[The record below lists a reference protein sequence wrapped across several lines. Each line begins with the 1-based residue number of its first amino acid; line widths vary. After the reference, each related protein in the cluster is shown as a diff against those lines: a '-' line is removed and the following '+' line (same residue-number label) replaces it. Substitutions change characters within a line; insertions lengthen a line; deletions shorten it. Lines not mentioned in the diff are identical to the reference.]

1 MNFIAKL
8 PSRISS
14 KKAFTNLEILQEYGE
29 LIKVSSEGRSD
40 RHNADDQYR
49 GKIWL
54 PKSIWLIE
62 WFIENNSEVL
72 DHQDINETMIQ
83 PSNPLPLVENP
94 RTRQF
99 MTFKLKKSKL
109 NDTNFETLGCSRD
122 NISPLDHRLKSG
134 KNYHTCKGDYMQ
146 SDEEAKSA

>member
-1 MNFIAKL
+1 MESLLKL
-8 PSRISS
+8 VLKVEVIDITLITNTEVKFDLLNISDNYV
-14 KKAFTNLEILQEYGE
+14 T
-29 LIKVSSEGRSD
+29 
-40 RHNADDQYR
+40 
-49 GKIWL
+49 
-54 PKSIWLIE
+54 
-62 WFIENNSEVL
+62 FIENNSEIL

-99 MTFKLKKSKL
+99 MTFKMKKSKL

-146 SDEEAKSA
+146 SDEEAKSG